1 MIDDFGATAGP
12 FKRDEKPVFE
22 KIQCRLCLLYKPA
35 KKVHFNREAELL
47 LCGKC
52 ARNQLGLIYEPHKIV
67 HFPKC
72 LVCSKVFRKVFKQR
86 FDDITDM
93 EKLKILRIDERLK
106 NPRFLLKHLR
116 KNIIGEFVS
125 INKDES
131 INVLFRPSKVA
142 AVIGRANLGA
152 YGLVKKIAFDRCDHC
167 KELKKGS
174 MEFKNE

>member
-1 MIDDFGATAGP
+1 MIDNLGATAGP
-12 FKRDEKPVFE
+12 IKKEPKPVFE
-22 KIQCRLCLLYKPA
+22 KVQCRLCLLYKPA

-52 ARNQLGLIYEPHKIV
+52 ARNQLGLIYEPHKIE

-72 LVCSKVFRKVFKQR
+72 VGCSKVFRKVFKQR

-93 EKLKILRIDERLK
+93 EKLKILKIDGKLK
-106 NPRFLLKHLR
+106 NPRYLLKHLR

-125 INKDES
+125 LNKDNS

-142 AVIGRANLGA
+142 AVIGAKNISA
-152 YGLVKKIAFDRCDHC
+152 YGLVKKISFDRCDNC
-167 KELKKGS
+167 KETRKGN